1 VLATLYLTFAYLVY
15 AIVVLLVVG
24 HRHMGPFEWTG
35 LAGGPVIIYST
46 RVLISS
52 YYNFRIE
59 NLASRLK
66 EQQEERSKTIQKLKD
81 ATRYDSTLELIEKYG
96 GGEGKSAKGKPK
108 GTAQADEAR
117 RDASDQGNKG
127 QKPQQQQS
135 YTPGRTNMPPPPTAN
150 IQRRPDQQ
158 QALARAMEPT
168 AEFAPNAE
176 FAHST
181 EPPRGAHSAHPS
193 SQSPQQQPESRW
205 YDRLFDVILGE
216 DETAPK
222 NRIVLL
228 CATCRLVNGQA
239 PPGIKSTS
247 EIGKWRCMNCGAENG
262 EEEDEGK
269 RIVREVLGSTH
280 STIEDRAEEVHDEH
294 ATGDDEL
301 LVASSDEKQ
310 KGK

>member
-1 VLATLYLTFAYLVY
+1 
-15 AIVVLLVVG
+15 
-24 HRHMGPFEWTG
+24 MGPFEWTG
-35 LAGGPVIIYST
+35 LAGGPVVIYST
-46 RVLISS
+46 RVLVSS

-59 NLASRLK
+59 SLSSRLK

-108 GTAQADEAR
+108 GAGQAEEAR
-117 RDASDQGNKG
+117 RDAGAQGNKA
-127 QKPQQQQS
+127 QKLQPQPH
-135 YTPGRTNMPPPPTAN
+135 TPGRTNMPPPPTAN

-158 QALARAMEPT
+158 QSPANTMEPT

-176 FAHST
+176 FTYST
-181 EPPRGAHSAHPS
+181 EPAPVAYPAYPS
-193 SQSPQQQPESRW
+193 SQSHPQQQESRW

-228 CATCRLVNGQA
+228 CASCRLVNGQA
-239 PPGIKSTS
+239 PPGIKSIS

-262 EEEDEGK
+262 VEEDEGK
-269 RIVREVLGSTH
+269 RIVREVLGSAH
-280 STIEDRAEEVHDEH
+280 SAAEDDRAEEVHDQH
-294 ATGDDEL
+294 ATGGDEL
-301 LVASSDEKQ
+301 PAPSGGQ
-310 KGK
+310 GGKGEEL